1 MSVSREAG
9 LQGQGVQDSE
19 SRELLLRIY
28 SAALQSVNGRT
39 VVRGYLRHRSFPR
52 QVNLIAIG
60 KAAVSMAWGAR
71 DALGRKIGRAL
82 VITKRGYADPHL
94 PFECLQSA
102 HPLPDESS
110 LEAGGRLLEF
120 IASAPPKSPFLF
132 LISGGTSSLVE
143 SLPEGVDLET
153 LRRTNDWLLGS
164 GLEIGAMNAIRK
176 CLSRIKGGRLVRYLA
191 GHPVLNLMIS
201 DVTDNDPAVIGSG
214 LLVQGAE
221 EEIPASQHL
230 PQWLREVLQGLESS
244 PVPAASCSEGV
255 ENKIVADC
263 RMAMRAAAEEGRKA
277 GLEVHLHPSLFRGDA
292 IRLARDFVQEIRRG
306 MPGLYVWGGES
317 TVVLPSS
324 PGRGGRNQSL
334 ALAAARHL
342 EGYDSVLFLAAGSDG
357 TDGPT
362 REAGAVVDGGT
373 IARGRLHGMN
383 AKEALRGADAGR
395 FLEASGDLISTGP
408 TGTNVMDLV
417 LGLKKQSFRPI
428 A

>member
-1 MSVSREAG
+1 MRHH
-9 LQGQGVQDSE
+9 E

-28 SAALQSVNGRT
+28 GAALQSVNGRT
-39 VVRGYLRHRSFPR
+39 AVREYLRHRSFPG

-71 DALGRKIGRAL
+71 DALGQRIGRAL
-82 VITKRGYADPHL
+82 VITKRGYGDPHL

-102 HPLPDESS
+102 HPVPDESS

-120 IASAPPKSPFLF
+120 IASAPPRSPFLF

-164 GLEIGAMNAIRK
+164 GLEIGAMNVIRK
-176 CLSRIKGGRLVRYLA
+176 RLSCIKGGRLARYLA
-191 GHPVLNLMIS
+191 GHPTLNLMIS
-201 DVTDNDPAVIGSG
+201 DVIDNDPAVIGSG
-214 LLVQGAE
+214 LLARGAE
-221 EEIPASQHL
+221 EELPPSQHL
-230 PQWLREVLQGLESS
+230 PRWLREVLQGLESF
-244 PVPAASCSEGV
+244 PVPAASCFEGV
-255 ENKIVADC
+255 ENKVIADC
-263 RMAMRAAAEEGRKA
+263 RMAMRAAAEEGRMA
-277 GLEVHLHPSLFRGDA
+277 GLEVHLHTPLFHGDA
-292 IRLARDFVQEIRRG
+292 VRLARRFVQEIRRG
-306 MPGLYVWGGES
+306 MTGLYIWGGES

-342 EGYDSVLFLAAGSDG
+342 EGDDSILFLAAGSDG

-362 REAGAVVDGGT
+362 REAGALVDGGT
-373 IARGRLHGMN
+373 VARGRLHGMN
-383 AKEALRGADAGR
+383 AEEALRGADAGR

-417 LGLKKQSFRPI
+417 LGLKKRSSQPT